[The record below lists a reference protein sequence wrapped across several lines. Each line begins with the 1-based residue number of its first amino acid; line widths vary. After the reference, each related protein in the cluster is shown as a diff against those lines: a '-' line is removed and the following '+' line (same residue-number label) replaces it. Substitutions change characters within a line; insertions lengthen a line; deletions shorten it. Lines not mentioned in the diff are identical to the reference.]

1 MKCWKTPK
9 SFQLTKSEIERDE
22 MEKIETGNQQV
33 TDLELGWL
41 AGILDGEGHITM
53 KTSKYEKW
61 IHYSVE
67 IGFTNTSLELLEK
80 LASIC
85 LRLGVNLHWMKK
97 KMPKS
102 CQPCWL
108 LTTKK
113 MAHCFRILTPTLSLL
128 TVKKERAEI
137 LLAFCTR
144 RLEFSKQCNGNANT
158 IATKFSYTED
168 DTFFF
173 KKFRDTCY
181 KPVTPTTISQES
193 RIQRIRSME
202 PVSVAG

>member
-9 SFQLTKSEIERDE
+9 SFQLTKSEIERNE

-33 TDLELGWL
+33 TDLEMGWL

-53 KTSKYEKW
+53 KTAKYQKW
-61 IHYSVE
+61 IHYSIE

-102 CQPCWL
+102 CQPCWI

-113 MAHCFRILTPTLSLL
+113 MSHCYRILDKVLPLL
-128 TVKKERAEI
+128 TVKRERAD
-137 LLAFCTR
+137 LLFAFCKR
-144 RLEFSKQCNGNANT
+144 RLEFAFQSKNT
-158 IATKFSYTED
+158 REISIKFPYNEED
-168 DTFFF
+168 LFFF
-173 KKFRDTCY
+173 RKFRETCY

-193 RIQRIRSME
+193 RIQRIRRME
-202 PVSVAG
+202 PVCVPG